1 MRPCPCARLAVG
13 LADDLTPVVAVN
25 RDSTRVPNL
34 LVAGVSRAGTTSMF
48 HYLAQHPDVIASD
61 VKELRYFTPLRY
73 GEPLAP
79 VESYAAHFPHD
90 ARQQYALEAT
100 PGYFYGG
107 RALARGISAICPP
120 DTHVVVSLRSPLERC
135 WSWFGFVK
143 SRLRIPKDMTF
154 ETYVDRCEQL
164 HLAGIDDRVEHQPF
178 WGLGGGCYSRWLD
191 DWVDEFGDRFR
202 VVFFDDLTEA
212 PHRVITELC
221 AWLGLDRE
229 PVDRFDFSVDN
240 KTQQYR
246 HQALQKVAIGLNRQA
261 ESLFHSHRHV
271 KRVLRRGY
279 FMVNKAPAQ
288 PGMTPAMRARLADFY
303 RPHNK
308 RLSEQLAELGLELPV
323 SWSSD
328 GHRQAAG

>member
-1 MRPCPCARLAVG
+1 
-13 LADDLTPVVAVN
+13 VN
-25 RDSTRVPNL
+25 RDSTRVANL

-48 HYLAQHPDVIASD
+48 HYLAQHPDVVGSD

-79 VESYAAHFPHD
+79 VESYAAHFPRTGRH
-90 ARQQYALEAT
+90 RYALEAT

-107 RALARGISAICPP
+107 RALARGIRRVCPP

-154 ETYVDRCEQL
+154 ETYVNRCEQL
-164 HLAGIDDRVEHQPF
+164 HLAGIDDRVEYQPF

-191 DWVDEFGDRFR
+191 EWVEEFGDHFR
-202 VVFFDDLTEA
+202 LVFFDDLVET
-212 PHRVITELC
+212 PQDVVSGLC
-221 AWLGLDRE
+221 EWLDLDRG
-229 PVDRFDFSVDN
+229 PVDGFDFGVDN
-240 KTQQYR
+240 MTQQYR
-246 HQALQKVAIGLNRQA
+246 HQGLQKVAIGLNRHA
-261 ESLFHSHRHV
+261 EPLFHNHRHV

-279 FMVNKAPAQ
+279 YLVNRAPAQ
-288 PGMTPAMRARLADFY
+288 PGMSAAMRARLTDFY

-308 RLSEQLAELGLELPV
+308 RLGEQLAGLGLQVPA
-323 SWSSD
+323 SWSID